1 MKETKI
7 SPSRE
12 WLRTSAFLCAL
23 LAVIVVY
30 PFLTESLSSK
40 LIASFLILAT
50 LAGGVA
56 SMFSHRH
63 ALMVTVAVVA
73 FSVAIE
79 ILPYLFPGVIFKN
92 ITYLRSCL
100 VNLFFALLL
109 FYYLLRV
116 EHLSL
121 IEIGNSVS
129 IYLLVGLSFAYLYCF
144 IAKIYPGAFS
154 YPMSE
159 KFVPQTDLVYYSFVT
174 LTTTGYGDIHAS
186 MKITRVLSNIE
197 SIFGVFYIAVIIGKM
212 VGTGKKV

>member
-1 MKETKI
+1 MKDIKVYR
-7 SPSRE
+7 SME
-12 WLRTSAFLCAL
+12 WLRTSAFLCSL
-23 LAVIVVY
+23 LMVIIVY
-30 PFLTESLSSK
+30 PFLTESLASK

-56 SMFSHRH
+56 AMFSHRH
-63 ALMVTVAVVA
+63 ALMITLAIVVLSLAV
-73 FSVAIE
+73 E
-79 ILPYLFPGVIFKN
+79 ILPYIFPGVIYKN

-121 IEIGNSVS
+121 VEIGNAVS

-144 IAKIYPGAFS
+144 IAQIYPTAFS
-154 YPMSE
+154 YPTSD

-174 LTTTGYGDIHAS
+174 LTTTGYGDIHAT